1 MNRNLSILKFDNS
14 LGSEYSIIYLTM
26 MAFMWRSSVLKSKL
40 PCLLGSHRLSFS
52 RSMYT
57 ANKKA
62 VRIGCASGFWGDTQT
77 SSGQLVHKGNINYL
91 VSDYLSEITMSL
103 LNAAMQ
109 KDKTK
114 GYAPDFV
121 SFAIGPL
128 IDEIKKKQIR
138 IVSNAGGINPLA
150 CAEALQLAAQK
161 CGKSFDIAVITG
173 DNILSYH
180 STLMKYNTV
189 KDIESGMSL
198 PKSVM
203 SMNAYLGADPIRK
216 ALDLGAEVV
225 ITGRCVDSALVLG
238 PLMHEFNWDVSD
250 YDK

>member
-1 MNRNLSILKFDNS
+1 MVF
-14 LGSEYSIIYLTM
+14 T
-26 MAFMWRSSVLKSKL
+26 LKSFSQKINWWL
-40 PCLLGSHRLSFS
+40 PIFNHQRFIA

-57 ANKKA
+57 AERPRA

-77 SSGQLVHKGNINYL
+77 SSGQLVRKGNINYL

-103 LNAAMQ
+103 LTAAKQ
-109 KDKTK
+109 KDNTK

-121 SFAIGPL
+121 SFAIGPQ

-138 IVSNAGGINPLA
+138 IISNAGGINPQA
-150 CAEALQLAAQK
+150 CAEALQLTAQK
-161 CGKSFDIAVITG
+161 RGTSFDIAVITG
-173 DNILSYH
+173 DNIMSYH
-180 STLMKYNTV
+180 PTLFKSGSV
-189 KDIESGMSL
+189 KDLESGMQL
-198 PKSVM
+198 PESVM
-203 SMNAYLGADPIRK
+203 SMNAYFGAESIRK

-238 PLMHEFNWDVSD
+238 PLMHEFNWDVTD